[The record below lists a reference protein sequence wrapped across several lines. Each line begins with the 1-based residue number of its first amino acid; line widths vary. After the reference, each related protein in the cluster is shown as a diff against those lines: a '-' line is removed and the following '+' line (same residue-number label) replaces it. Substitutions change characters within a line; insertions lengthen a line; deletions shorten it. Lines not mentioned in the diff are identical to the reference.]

1 MRQHP
6 EGGKNAEAR
15 QQVELKLPQ
24 FDAVAYPKA
33 SEFHALRVGNVLSS
47 YQWVHFQAQRLVPSP
62 TSALELYGY
71 EAPQAQTKLESC
83 EACQDSR

>member
-24 FDAVAYPKA
+24 FDAVAYPKVPNFMPSA
-33 SEFHALRVGNVLSS
+33 SEMFYPP

-83 EACQDSR
+83 EACQNSR